1 MAGELRAGAHG
12 HYRDAVADEQDE
24 ERVASRAAA
33 LEAEEPE
40 LAGDDEDA
48 EAQAAAILADSDE
61 REAQASS
68 PDRGGGHVEH
78 RRSEETVDPTP

>member
-1 MAGELRAGAHG
+1 MAEE
-12 HYRDAVADEQDE
+12 RDK
-24 ERVASRAAA
+24 RVASRAAE
-33 LEAEEPE
+33 LEVEEPE
-40 LAGDDEDA
+40 LAGDDLDA
-48 EAQAAAILADSDE
+48 EEQAAAILADSDE